1 MGVALKIM
9 VNYCNYLF
17 RGRSNVLIHHTFLN
31 PPPPPPLRR
40 NKRSVHNFADISN
53 FESARTEMKQN
64 RFIIIRKCDIA
75 KCGPPKINKKQK
87 RNEK

>member
-1 MGVALKIM
+1 MGVALKII

-17 RGRSNVLIHHTFLN
+17 GGRSKVLIHHTFLK
-31 PPPPPPLRR
+31 PSPSLRR
-40 NKRSVHNFADISN
+40 NKRSVHYFADISN

>member
-1 MGVALKIM
+1 MKIM
-9 VNYCNYLF
+9 VNYCNCLF
-17 RGRSNVLIHHTFLN
+17 GGRSNVSIHHTFLK
-31 PPPPPPLRR
+31 PSPSLRR

-75 KCGPPKINKKQK
+75 KCGPPNINKKK
-87 RNEK
+87 KKYEN

>member
-9 VNYCNYLF
+9 VNNCNYLF
-17 RGRSNVLIHHTFLN
+17 GGRSKVLIHYTLLK
-31 PPPPPPLRR
+31 PPPPLRR

-53 FESARTEMKQN
+53 FQSARTEMKQN

>member
-1 MGVALKIM
+1 M

-17 RGRSNVLIHHTFLN
+17 GGRSKVLIHYTLLK
-31 PPPPPPLRR
+31 PPPPLRR

-53 FESARTEMKQN
+53 FESARTDIKQN

-75 KCGPPKINKKQK
+75 KCGPPKINKKK
-87 RNEK
+87 KKK